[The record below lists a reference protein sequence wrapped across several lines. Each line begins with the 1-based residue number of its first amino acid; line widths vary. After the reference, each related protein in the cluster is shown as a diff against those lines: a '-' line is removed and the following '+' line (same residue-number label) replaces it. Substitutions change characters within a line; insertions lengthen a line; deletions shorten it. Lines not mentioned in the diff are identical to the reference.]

1 MQELYRPDK
10 QAYSSLLLETWLNE
24 VLHTVTPASCSTSVK
39 VCTRLPPVA
48 FVTNNDDAQGKVTW
62 PLAQDCSW

>member
-24 VLHTVTPASCSTSVK
+24 VLHTITPATCNTSVK
-39 VCTRLPPVA
+39 VCMLLPSSGIVPHA
-48 FVTNNDDAQGKVTW
+48 E
-62 PLAQDCSW
+62 SRR

>member
-24 VLHTVTPASCSTSVK
+24 VLHTTTPASCTTKVK
-39 VCTRLPPVA
+39 VYMRLPPVVFIEYTGVA
-48 FVTNNDDAQGKVTW
+48 SQ
-62 PLAQDCSW
+62 

>member
-24 VLHTVTPASCSTSVK
+24 VLHTTTPASCTTSVK
-39 VCTRLPPVA
+39 VCMRLPPVA
-48 FVTNNDDAQGKVTW
+48 SVTYSDVAHSV
-62 PLAQDCSW
+62 LALSPRL